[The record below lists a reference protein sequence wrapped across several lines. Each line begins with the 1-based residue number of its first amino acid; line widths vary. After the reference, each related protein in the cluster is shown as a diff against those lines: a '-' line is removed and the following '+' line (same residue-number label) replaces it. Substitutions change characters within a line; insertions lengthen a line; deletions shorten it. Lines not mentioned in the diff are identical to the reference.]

1 MAWIKKITIHHSLL
15 KCSISQF
22 INIGTSGETTQ
33 QVLLIINKVT
43 KNTKIVLITL
53 GGNDL
58 KKKILA
64 GEAFDNLK
72 QIINILQANG
82 GGIDIPYY
90 KNDYAQDYLEF
101 AKNNGCLLVQNV
113 LVGLIRHQDLN

>member
-1 MAWIKKITIHHSLL
+1 MLN
-15 KCSISQF
+15 QPV
-22 INIGTSGETTQ
+22 INMGTSGETTQ

-43 KNTKIVLITL
+43 KNAKIVLITL

-72 QIINILQANG
+72 
-82 GGIDIPYY
+82 
-90 KNDYAQDYLEF
+90 
-101 AKNNGCLLVQNV
+101 
-113 LVGLIRHQDLN
+113 